1 MNKSKNNLA
10 NLRKEKNFTQEDMA
24 KKLGVSL
31 LMYQFYEKSNKEIP
45 ISVWMG
51 ICNILGLNV
60 ADTKVLDFSQWL
72 HHIKFKEGANSM
84 DLQTTTSLTC
94 FINNKKV
101 IETDKITIINS
112 QMTFYDRK
120 GNFIQIHQNQN
131 QLEIN
136 LEFVRKE

>member
-1 MNKSKNNLA
+1 
-10 NLRKEKNFTQEDMA
+10 
-24 KKLGVSL
+24 
-31 LMYQFYEKSNKEIP
+31 
-45 ISVWMG
+45 
-51 ICNILGLNV
+51 
-60 ADTKVLDFSQWL
+60 
-72 HHIKFKEGANSM
+72 M

-136 LEFVRKE
+136 IEFVRKE